1 MSGDYAWLDDDDDD
15 DSGCVTPL
23 AKSLNRVIGRGD
35 FSEIGDF
42 VYDNGGDILAMLDKV
57 PQLEARIAE
66 LEAAYAEAD
75 DFRQAELAAVYG

>member
-1 MSGDYAWLDDDDDD
+1 MDAHTDADWDDDDE
-15 DSGCVTPL
+15 VFTL
-23 AKSLNRVIGRGD
+23 AGGLRRVLRGGD

-42 VYDNGGDILAMLDKV
+42 VYDNGGDILATLDKV
-57 PQLEARIAE
+57 QQLEARIAE